1 MSIQIVCAWCGKHL
15 GTKPGDAALPVSHSI
30 CSDCAGKLREQIQ
43 ETPVTKGK
51 EVPDDRQGN

>member
-43 ETPVTKGK
+43 ETPIITKGK
-51 EVPDDRQGN
+51 EDNR